1 MGLTLFTW
9 LAAIIMLLTMV
20 RIGNHG
26 TSARSFRIAG
36 YAAIGFAL
44 LTSIGYLLAADYR
57 DAALTILRLAS
68 ASALVS
74 YLAYFRLAFAYPYDK
89 RMVPLDIVLVVA
101 ALVIIWYVGLTDS
114 YMVEVKRLQMEL
126 VRFEGDAFYPI
137 SYTGAG
143 MVVLSAIIMIARA
156 IAIKSRVY
164 AQHLWIIAAGL
175 LANVAWGYAMA
186 ILSPSS
192 RLAMIYPL
200 AGANGVFTVLAAS
213 YAFSSTRVFQTK
225 GVLRAIGVWLVI
237 FLAFGVPA
245 AIGVGVIYLF
255 RDSAPIMA
263 VVGGAAVFLGLGRWA
278 ESFARGRIGAER
290 DESAREELESAIA
303 HVDLSAGREVALKE
317 VSAIM
322 TDIFG
327 CSWFAAFS
335 EDDSGDLRRIFP
347 DDVDTLIT
355 PAGSPVLEALA
366 SVERRA
372 ILKTD
377 VVADR
382 IFADVKQP
390 LLAFFDALG
399 AEALIL
405 AKEGRRVVGM
415 FAFGPKLSGADY
427 DALDYEAFDAVHGKL
442 FVIAYYARHVA
453 RESLLATVEQ
463 EIGLADQIIRSIQEN
478 IDPIEHDGVTVA
490 VKSESPRRLG
500 GDLFDAVRI
509 SEHRWFFVV
518 GDVSGK
524 GLNASMSMVIL
535 KSIIRTLLREEKDF
549 IKLVS
554 RTNTFIKERLPRGTF
569 FSGMF
574 GFLALDKGAI
584 YFINC
589 GIPAMLFTAPGL
601 DSIIETQGEGK
612 MLGFVKNVEPY
623 LKTRRLVL
631 PAGSRVLITTDGIL
645 ESESVR
651 GDHYGKE
658 RLVRVLSE
666 NKKASPAEVV
676 EAISRSASS
685 FAGGRLDDD
694 VTIVAID
701 YAGQPREKRQ

>member
-20 RIGNHG
+20 RLRNHG
-26 TSARSFRIAG
+26 TSARSFRVAG
-36 YAAIGFAL
+36 YAAIAYAL
-44 LTSIGYLLAADYR
+44 CLNTGYLLAADYR
-57 DAALTILRLAS
+57 DAALIMLRLAGAGS
-68 ASALVS
+68 LVS
-74 YLAYFRLAFAYPYDK
+74 YLACLRLAFAYPYDK
-89 RMVPLDIVLVVA
+89 RALPLDIALVVVALA
-101 ALVIIWYVGLTDS
+101 AIWSMGFTDLYII
-114 YMVEVKRLQMEL
+114 EVKRLWVEL
-126 VRFEGDAFYPI
+126 VRFEGDAFFSI
-137 SYTGAG
+137 SYGGAG
-143 MVVLSAIIMIARA
+143 LALLAVIVMVARA

-164 AQHLWIIAAGL
+164 AQHLWIMAAGL
-175 LANVAWGYAMA
+175 LVNLIWGFVMA
-186 ILSPSS
+186 ILSSSS
-192 RLAMIYPL
+192 RFAMIYPL
-200 AGANGVFTVLAAS
+200 AGAGGIFMVLAAS
-213 YAFSSTRVFQTK
+213 YAFSSTRVFQTR
-225 GVLRAIGVWLVI
+225 GVLRSVGVWSVI
-237 FLAFGVPA
+237 LLAFGLPA
-245 AIGVGVIYLF
+245 ALGVGVVYLF
-255 RDSAPIMA
+255 RDSTPVMA
-263 VVGGAAVFLGLGRWA
+263 VVGGAAIFLGFGRWA
-278 ESFARGRIGAER
+278 ESFAHGRIGAER

-322 TDIFG
+322 TDVFG

-355 PAGSPVLEALA
+355 PSGSPVLEALA
-366 SVERRA
+366 AVERRA

-377 VVADR
+377 VVADQ

-405 AKEGRRVVGM
+405 AKEGRRVVGL
-415 FAFGPKLSGADY
+415 FAFGPKRSGADY
-427 DALDYEAFDAVHGKL
+427 DALDYAAFDAVHGKM

-478 IDPIEHDGVTVA
+478 IDPIEHEGVTVA

-549 IKLVS
+549 IKLVA

-601 DSIIETQGEGK
+601 DSIIEAQGEGK

-623 LKTRRLVL
+623 LKMKRLVL

-676 EAISRSASS
+676 EAIAKSAGS
-685 FAGGRLDDD
+685 FTGGRLDDD

-701 YAGQPREKRQ
+701 YAGRPKEKRQ